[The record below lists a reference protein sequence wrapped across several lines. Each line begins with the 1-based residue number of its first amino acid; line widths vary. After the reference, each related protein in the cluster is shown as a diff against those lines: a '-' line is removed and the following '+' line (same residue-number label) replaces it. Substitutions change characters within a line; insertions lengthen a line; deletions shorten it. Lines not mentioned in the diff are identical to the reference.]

1 MLSIFFYGSM
11 CFFRV
16 ETNPQFFFI
25 NWFLWFCR
33 WKSNFIYQCNSNTCL
48 CLSKD
53 RRYNNL
59 SYNSV
64 IAFLVF
70 GSLSFLEN
78 YWPWLFF
85 STADTMTF
93 FSSFFLLS
101 NLTRYDYN
109 LTIMKSPKPATD
121 TIYPHIKFWWY
132 RTMLNFYPP
141 FLCRVLA
148 AILKMAD
155 ILKILKTQNCSS
167 NGDLSLC
174 QNLCLYHYPVRS
186 YQH

>member
-53 RRYNNL
+53 GRYNNL

-70 GSLSFLEN
+70 GNLSFLEN

-101 NLTRYDYN
+101 NLTRMWLIVMFIN
-109 LTIMKSPKPATD
+109 WCRWHKNNGSRVTARRLPHGPLFGFLLQSPFCFLPA
-121 TIYPHIKFWWY
+121 WY
-132 RTMLNFYPP
+132 
-141 FLCRVLA
+141 VL
-148 AILKMAD
+148 IL
-155 ILKILKTQNCSS
+155 
-167 NGDLSLC
+167 
-174 QNLCLYHYPVRS
+174 
-186 YQH
+186 